1 MILMLLQNPNSEK
14 EKELE
19 KQARIE
25 ASLRERERMVQRFR
39 SEQTKEIDREREQHK
54 REEAV
59 QNFKALMSDMVID
72 SVSLW
77 LYIMPDLISQSGTLI
92 LNINV
97 KLSLKIVFC
106 MWQVKSSD
114 ANWSETRRILRKD
127 HRWESSSLLERDE
140 KERLFNE
147 HIEALAKKKKE
158 QFRQLL
164 DETTS
169 VRSALMPLPG
179 SYV

>member
-92 LNINV
+92 LNIT
-97 KLSLKIVFC
+97 
-106 MWQVKSSD
+106 M
-114 ANWSETRRILRKD
+114 
-127 HRWESSSLLERDE
+127 
-140 KERLFNE
+140 
-147 HIEALAKKKKE
+147 
-158 QFRQLL
+158 
-164 DETTS
+164 
-169 VRSALMPLPG
+169 
-179 SYV
+179 

>member
-77 LYIMPDLISQSGTLI
+77 LYIMPDLISQSATLI
-92 LNINV
+92 LNIT
-97 KLSLKIVFC
+97 
-106 MWQVKSSD
+106 M
-114 ANWSETRRILRKD
+114 
-127 HRWESSSLLERDE
+127 
-140 KERLFNE
+140 
-147 HIEALAKKKKE
+147 
-158 QFRQLL
+158 
-164 DETTS
+164 
-169 VRSALMPLPG
+169 
-179 SYV
+179 

>member
-77 LYIMPDLISQSGTLI
+77 LYIMPDLISQSGILI
-92 LNINV
+92 LNIT
-97 KLSLKIVFC
+97 
-106 MWQVKSSD
+106 M
-114 ANWSETRRILRKD
+114 
-127 HRWESSSLLERDE
+127 
-140 KERLFNE
+140 
-147 HIEALAKKKKE
+147 
-158 QFRQLL
+158 
-164 DETTS
+164 
-169 VRSALMPLPG
+169 
-179 SYV
+179 

>member
-92 LNINV
+92 LNITC
-97 KLSLKIVFC
+97 KIVIKNSFLHVTGKVIWC
-106 MWQVKSSD
+106 KLVRDTSD
-114 ANWSETRRILRKD
+114 PEEGSPLGVILTAGEG
-127 HRWESSSLLERDE
+127 WER
-140 KERLFNE
+140 
-147 HIEALAKKKKE
+147 EAL
-158 QFRQLL
+158 
-164 DETTS
+164 
-169 VRSALMPLPG
+169 
-179 SYV
+179 